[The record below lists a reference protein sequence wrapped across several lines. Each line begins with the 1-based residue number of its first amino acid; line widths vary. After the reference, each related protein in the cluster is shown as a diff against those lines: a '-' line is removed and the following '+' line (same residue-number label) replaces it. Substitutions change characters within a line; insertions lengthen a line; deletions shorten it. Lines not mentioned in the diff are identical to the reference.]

1 MKLEI
6 RNPNFETIPKSEIQT
21 LEMGCIPARFENFKL
36 WAFGFVSGFDIRASD
51 FHL

>member
-6 RNPNFETIPKSEIQT
+6 RNPNFETTPKSEIQT

-36 WAFGFVSGFDIRASD
+36 RSFGFVSD
-51 FHL
+51 FPL